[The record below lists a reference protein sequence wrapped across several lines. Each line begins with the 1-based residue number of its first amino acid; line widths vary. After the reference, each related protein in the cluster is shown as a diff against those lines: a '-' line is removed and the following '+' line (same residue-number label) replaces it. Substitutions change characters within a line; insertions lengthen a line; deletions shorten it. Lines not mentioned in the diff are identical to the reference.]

1 MRTLLQDMRYGTR
14 MLTHSPGFTFAAV
27 ICLALGIGGTT
38 AIFSIV
44 YAVLMR
50 PLPYAHP
57 DQLVRVYTEFPTFP
71 NGGLRRF
78 WTSPPEF
85 LDLRKYTH
93 SWQWHSR
100 QSASR
105 NYGKASRQETA
116 AAPPGNFGSLPTIRI
131 ISRYAE
137 VSGNASGF
145 DRVNVRR
152 S

>member
-57 DQLVRVYTEFPTFP
+57 DQLVRVYTEFPAFP

-105 NYGKASRQETA
+105 NYGKASRQESTVYQSSSTDTTA
-116 AAPPGNFGSLPTIRI
+116 IDKAMSSPRLAKVLFEERDD
-131 ISRYAE
+131 A
-137 VSGNASGF
+137 
-145 DRVNVRR
+145 
-152 S
+152 